1 LIWAWEYVLRALLFH
16 AFLIEGR
23 NLIMANKR
31 FTVLGGDLRSVKL
44 ANLISADGN
53 KVNIYGF
60 KNAGFELG
68 LEESPNLESAINDS
82 DVVIG
87 PLPCSNDNEILNAP
101 FCPDKIY
108 IKDVFKTM
116 NKNQLFI
123 AGRISEKILQAAS
136 VYSVY
141 SVDLLEREEMAVL
154 NAIPTAEGAIQI
166 AMEEMPVTLH
176 NSNVL
181 VLGYGRIG
189 KILAK
194 MLLGL
199 GCNVYVEARKY
210 SDLAWIKGYGYK
222 PVHIS
227 ELGNILENMDVIFNT
242 IPHVVLDENAL
253 KKVRKDSIII
263 DLASKPGGV
272 DFGKAKDMGL
282 KTIWALSLPGKVAPV
297 TAAEFMK
304 DTIYNIINELG
315 V

>member
-1 LIWAWEYVLRALLFH
+1 
-16 AFLIEGR
+16 
-23 NLIMANKR
+23 MANKR

-68 LEESPNLESAINDS
+68 LEESPNLESAINGS

-87 PLPCSNDNEILNAP
+87 PLPCSNDNENLNAP
-101 FCPDKIY
+101 FCPEKIY

-116 NKNQLFI
+116 TKNQLFI

-166 AMEEMPVTLH
+166 AMEEMPITLH

-181 VLGYGRIG
+181 VLGFGRIG

-222 PVHIS
+222 PVHIN
-227 ELGNILENMDVIFNT
+227 ELDNILENMDVIFNT
-242 IPHVVLDENAL
+242 IPHVILDENNL

-272 DFGKAKDMGL
+272 DFEKAKDMGL

-297 TAAEFMK
+297 TAAEFMR